1 MSAQLKAVSVVKL
14 AESAAVTANGNGT
27 AVDLVGFDGDLKLIL
42 NASATGGA
50 GQTLD
55 VKVQHSAN
63 GTTGWADASVAFTQ
77 VTNAAASFQELNVTT
92 EQFHRFIRLVD
103 TVGGTTPTVNRGAVL
118 VGRLR

>member
-14 AESAAVTANGNGT
+14 AAAATVTANGNG
-27 AVDLVGFDGDLKLIL
+27 ASVDLVGFDGDLKLVL

-55 VKVQHSAN
+55 VKIQHSN
-63 GTTGWADASVAFTQ
+63 DGTTWADSGVAFTQ
-77 VTNAAASFQELNVTT
+77 VTNAAAAFEVLNVTA
-92 EQFHRFIRLVD
+92 EQFRRYIRAVD
-103 TVGGTTPTVNRGAVL
+103 TVGGSTPTVVRGLAL